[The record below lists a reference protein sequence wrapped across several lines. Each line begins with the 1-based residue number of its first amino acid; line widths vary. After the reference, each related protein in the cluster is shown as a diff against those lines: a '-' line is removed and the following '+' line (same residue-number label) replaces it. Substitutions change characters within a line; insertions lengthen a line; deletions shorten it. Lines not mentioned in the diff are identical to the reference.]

1 MKTPQVKTPK
11 VDPKYAFTRLGGIA
25 WAGLA
30 TTIYT
35 ATGVVADRAGG
46 LAAVA
51 MFIVAIFVALT
62 ALTYTE
68 LTGLRDSNGARL
80 VENPGAMGFARLG
93 FDEVISFV
101 AAWAVVL
108 DLLLLTAIGAEAF
121 SGYLLAVVPSIA
133 DESALM
139 TLAGVAVIIAVGVR
153 NARGPNLAKGIG
165 IRLLLAADAVVL
177 AFIGGA
183 LLVEALSEG
192 LPLVESTPG
201 VGLEDV
207 IFAATIG
214 VVAVTGFETAATL
227 AGETTLPRAKRAR
240 FLIGLSVGAF
250 VSLVLAGAL
259 AGAHRVQLLD
269 PTHLEAPIAWL
280 AASLD
285 PAWLSDTARI
295 VVAILAATTLAVGTN
310 GAMLGVA
317 RLSSNLATTRQ
328 IPSRVGRLSPKYGT
342 PTTVITLVVLST
354 AFLVVVLDLE
364 TLIGLYAYGALLAL
378 TIVHAAVIK
387 LRFTQPSAQRRY
399 RIKLSVPVGG
409 GSVPLP
415 AVLGLVLAFG
425 GWLAVMILHELS
437 GLVGTLWM
445 VGGVLLYVV
454 HRRVSNLPMRRG
466 VVVPKTVLS
475 RDTEHGE
482 FGSILV
488 PIFGRPLDDD
498 IVQTAGRLARDR
510 ALDVEDSGGAQIE
523 AIWVFEIPMSLELRS
538 AVSDEKLKRARKAL
552 ARAKAVGEE
561 YEGVAVATATVRG
574 RRVGQVI
581 VDEARRR
588 GVEVIVMAAE
598 DPSRVRGG
606 STLGGVGDF
615 AGRSIGPTTAYVMTH
630 APCRVLLTAPPIGDR
645 GVSADEAESSDGAAT
660 A

>member
-1 MKTPQVKTPK
+1 MKRPELH
-11 VDPKYAFTRLGGIA
+11 VDPRYAFTRLGGIA

-30 TTIYT
+30 TTIY
-35 ATGVVADRAGG
+35 ATIGVVTDSAAG
-46 LAAVA
+46 LAPVA
-51 MFIVAIFVALT
+51 MFIVAVFVALT
-62 ALTYTE
+62 ALSYTE
-68 LTGLRDSNGARL
+68 LTGLRDAQGKRL
-80 VENPGAMGFARLG
+80 TEMPGASGFARLA
-93 FDEVISFV
+93 FDEVTSFV

-121 SGYLLAVVPSIA
+121 SGYVLAVVPSLS
-133 DESALM
+133 DEAALM
-139 TLAGVAVIIAVGVR
+139 TLLGVGAIVVVGAR

-177 AFIGGA
+177 AFVGGA
-183 LLVEALSEG
+183 LLIEAITEG
-192 LPLVESTPG
+192 LPLIEVTAG
-201 VGLEDV
+201 VSVRDV
-207 IFAATIG
+207 VFAATIG

-240 FLIGLSVGAF
+240 FLLALGTGTML
-250 VSLVLAGAL
+250 SLVLAGAL
-259 AGAHRVQLLD
+259 AGAHRETFQD
-269 PTHLEAPIAWL
+269 PNHLAAPVAWL
-280 AASLD
+280 AAVLE
-285 PAWLSDTARI
+285 PEWLSDTARV

-317 RLSSNLATTRQ
+317 RLSSTLATTRQ

-342 PTTVITLVVLST
+342 PTTVITLVVVFTSL
-354 AFLVVVLDLE
+354 LVIMLDLE

-378 TIVHAAVIK
+378 TILHASVLR
-387 LRFTQPSAQRRY
+387 LRFTQPAAQRRY
-399 RIKLSVPVGG
+399 RIGLNVPVGR

-415 AVLGLVLAFG
+415 ALLALVMAVAGWIAVL
-425 GWLAVMILHELS
+425 ILHDLS
-437 GLVGTLWM
+437 GFVGTLWM
-445 VGGVLLYVV
+445 IGGVFLYVV
-454 HRRVSNLPMRRG
+454 HRRVSNLPMRRV

-488 PIFGRPLDDD
+488 PLFGRALDDD

-523 AIWVFEIPMSLELRS
+523 AIWVFEIPMSLALAS
-538 AVSDEKLKRARKAL
+538 AVSDEKLKRARASL

-561 YEGVAVATATVRG
+561 YEGVAVATATVRA
-574 RRVGQVI
+574 RRAGQGI
-581 VDEARRR
+581 VDEAKRR

-615 AGRSIGPTTAYVMTH
+615 AGRAIGPTTAYVMTH

-645 GVSADEAESSDGAAT
+645 SISALDVEPVAGDGASPV
-660 A
+660 

>member
-51 MFIVAIFVALT
+51 MFIVAVFVALT

-93 FDEVISFV
+93 FDEVVSFV

-121 SGYLLAVVPSIA
+121 SGYLLAVIPSLS
-133 DESALM
+133 DETALM
-139 TLAGVAVIIAVGVR
+139 TLAGVAVIVAVGVR

-183 LLVEALSEG
+183 LLIEALSEG
-192 LPLVESTPG
+192 LPLLQATPG
-201 VGLEDV
+201 VGAEDV

-240 FLIGLSVGAF
+240 FLVGLSVGAC

-269 PTHLEAPIAWL
+269 QTHLDAPIAWL

-295 VVAILAATTLAVGTN
+295 VVAVLAATTLAVGTN
-310 GAMLGVA
+310 GAMLAVT

-328 IPSRVGRLSPKYGT
+328 IPSRIGRLSPKHGT
-342 PTTVITLVVLST
+342 PTTVITLVSIST
-354 AFLVVVLDLE
+354 AFLVIVLDLE

-387 LRFTQPSAQRRY
+387 LRFTRPEAQRRY
-399 RIKLSVPVGG
+399 RIKLSIPVGR

-415 AVLGLVLAFG
+415 AVLALLLAFG
-425 GWLAVMILHELS
+425 GWVGVMVLHELS
-437 GLVGTLWM
+437 GIVGTLWM
-445 VGGVLLYVV
+445 IGGVVLYVV

-523 AIWVFEIPMSLELRS
+523 AIWVFEIPMSLELTS
-538 AVSDEKLKRARKAL
+538 AVSDEKLKRARSAL
-552 ARAKAVGEE
+552 KRAKDVGEE

-574 RRVGQVI
+574 RRVGQAI
-581 VDEARRR
+581 VDEAKRR

-615 AGRSIGPTTAYVMTH
+615 SGRSLGPTTTYVMTH

-645 GVSADEAESSDGAAT
+645 GVSALDIEPVEGAS
-660 A
+660 

>member
-1 MKTPQVKTPK
+1 MKRPELH
-11 VDPKYAFTRLGGIA
+11 VDPRYAFTRLGGIA

-30 TTIYT
+30 TTIY
-35 ATGVVADRAGG
+35 ATIGVVTDSAAG
-46 LAAVA
+46 LAPVA
-51 MFIVAIFVALT
+51 MFIVAVFVALT
-62 ALTYTE
+62 ALSYTE
-68 LTGLRDSNGARL
+68 LTGLRDAQGNRL
-80 VENPGAMGFARLG
+80 TDTPGASGFARLA
-93 FDEVISFV
+93 FDEPTSFV

-121 SGYLLAVVPSIA
+121 SGYVLAVAPSIS
-133 DESALM
+133 DETALM
-139 TLAGVAVIIAVGVR
+139 TLLGVGAIVVVGLR

-177 AFIGGA
+177 AFVGGA
-183 LLVEALSEG
+183 LLVEAISEG
-192 LPLVESTPG
+192 LPLIEFTAG
-201 VGLEDV
+201 VSLRDV
-207 IFAATIG
+207 VFAATIG
-214 VVAVTGFETAATL
+214 VVAVTGFETAASL
-227 AGETTLPRAKRAR
+227 AGETTLPKAKRAR
-240 FLIGLSVGAF
+240 FLLVLGTGTML
-250 VSLVLAGAL
+250 SLVLAGAL
-259 AGAHRVQLLD
+259 AGAHRETFQD
-269 PTHLEAPIAWL
+269 PNHLAAPVAWL
-280 AASLD
+280 ASLLE
-285 PAWLSDTARI
+285 PAWLSDAARV

-317 RLSSNLATTRQ
+317 RLSSTLATTRQ

-342 PTTVITLVVLST
+342 PTTVITLVVVFTS
-354 AFLVVVLDLE
+354 ALVVALDLE

-378 TIVHAAVIK
+378 AILHASVLR

-399 RIKLSVPVGG
+399 RIGLSVPIAGR
-409 GSVPLP
+409 SVPLP
-415 AVLGLVLAFG
+415 ALLALVMAVAGWFAVL
-425 GWLAVMILHELS
+425 ILHDLS
-437 GLVGTLWM
+437 GFVGTLWM
-445 VGGVLLYVV
+445 IGGIFLYVV
-454 HRRVSNLPMRRG
+454 HRRVSNLPMRKG

-488 PIFGRPLDDD
+488 PLFGRPLDDD

-523 AIWVFEIPMSLELRS
+523 AIWVFEIPMSLQLAS
-538 AVSDEKLKRARKAL
+538 AVSDEKLRRARAAL

-561 YEGVAVATATVRG
+561 YEGVNVATATVRS
-574 RRVGQVI
+574 RRAGQGI
-581 VDEARRR
+581 VEEAKRR

-615 AGRSIGPTTAYVMTH
+615 AGRAIGPVTAYVMTH

-645 GVSADEAESSDGAAT
+645 GVSALDVEPVADADRG
-660 A
+660 